1 MTVQN
6 LLHDEAFKHTEGMST
21 EEIINYADQV
31 LAIARERAQKDVVQ
45 ANEVLIRACKL
56 REYSEE
62 IGK

>member
-31 LAIARERAQKDVVQ
+31 LAIARERAQKEVEQAEVVLCW
-45 ANEVLIRACKL
+45 AHRL
-56 REYSEE
+56 REYSEA